1 MFLLCEV
8 IFFLFCFSFFLATG
22 YNSIFNLMFICKVVL
37 LFVYLKAR
45 ESVKLKLLGCKYMTW
60 IWHKFLDSIS
70 FKFLSWHKIFLFSN
84 FLFKKTF
91 IIIFLYCTLLQVRC
105 MFDPFS
111 PLLFASFI
119 FLVASRCHLK
129 VTEIHMIVLF
139 CLPYYLWWVMSY
151 KCDHGNCPMD

>member
-1 MFLLCEV
+1 MLLLCEV
-8 IFFLFCFSFFLATG
+8 IFFLFCCSLFLATG

-70 FKFLSWHKIFLFSN
+70 FKILSWHKIFFFSN
-84 FLFKKTF
+84 LLFKKTF

-105 MFDPFS
+105 MFDPYS
-111 PLLFASFI
+111 PYFLHCLFF
-119 FLVASRCHLK
+119 
-129 VTEIHMIVLF
+129 
-139 CLPYYLWWVMSY
+139 
-151 KCDHGNCPMD
+151 